1 MSESNPVKEI
11 LYDYLEKL
19 GEKEIQK
26 SLSQKK
32 SPEIIGKI
40 ITECYPKIE
49 NLESNLDENIAM
61 LCTGMLHYLLT
72 NSLTPSQRKVVF
84 NGIELD
90 IVIPDVKTLE
100 SNPKKSLIICIPTSS
115 EKKDIDTKI
124 DELKKIQP
132 NKENI
137 WFVLKEKIPLNY
149 KIFEVKEKSIIYII
163 EEINDFLTTSKQTQ
177 FKIFKSN
184 LV

>member
-19 GEKEIQK
+19 GESEIQK
-26 SLSQKK
+26 LLSQKK
-32 SPEIIGKI
+32 SPELVGKI
-40 ITECYPKIE
+40 ITECYQKIK
-49 NLESNLDENIAM
+49 NLESNIDENISMFFTA
-61 LCTGMLHYLLT
+61 MLHYLLT
-72 NSLTPSQRKVVF
+72 NSLTPSQRKIVF
-84 NGIELD
+84 KGIELD

-100 SNPKKSLIICIPTSS
+100 SNPKNSLIISISTLQDKEDLKRISN
-115 EKKDIDTKI
+115 
-124 DELKKIQP
+124 ELKKIQP

-149 KIFEVKEKSIIYII
+149 KIFEIKNKSIIYII
-163 EEINDFLTTSKQTQ
+163 EEINDFLTSTKQTQ